1 MGERAISK
9 IDIYDRCEVFAI
21 LVMKLTDDVALDF
34 KSRPLIGQ
42 LVRSAT
48 SIAANMMEASEAQ
61 SDRDFI
67 HKLSISLKEAKETLY
82 WLRMLR
88 GRKLLEFSTSDEV
101 FTEGQEI
108 VKILA
113 TIKNKMVAKIP
124 AI

>member
-1 MGERAISK
+1 MGERTGGK
-9 IDIYDRCEVFAI
+9 IDIYDRCEAFAGQV
-21 LVMKLTDDVALDF
+21 LRLTDGLVLDF
-34 KSRPLIGQ
+34 KSRSLIGQ
-42 LVRSAT
+42 LIRSAT

-61 SDRDFI
+61 SNRDFI

-88 GRKLLEFSTSDEV
+88 SRKLSGFFALDEV

-124 AI
+124 AA

>member
-1 MGERAISK
+1 MGERAGSK
-9 IDIYDRCEVFAI
+9 IDIYDRCEVFAN
-21 LVMKLTDDVALDF
+21 LVLTLTDGVALDF

-82 WLRMLR
+82 WLRILR
-88 GRKLLEFSTSDEV
+88 GRKLLDFSALDEV

-113 TIKNKMVAKIP
+113 MIKNKMVAKIP
-124 AI
+124 TT